1 MAEFCDVIYEMK
13 RMCDHFRPTCS
24 GCKLCLGKG
33 TNEFC
38 GEQPCD
44 IRSDPALVEDAV
56 MEWAKANP
64 KPVYPSWYDYLHSIG
79 VLHKKHTASGDE
91 TEICWGYMMAPID
104 DDTAKKLG
112 LQPKEE

>member
-24 GCKLCLGKG
+24 GCKLCLGTG

-44 IRSDPALVEDAV
+44 IRSDPALVEAAV
-56 MEWAKANP
+56 M
-64 KPVYPSWYDYLHSIG
+64 
-79 VLHKKHTASGDE
+79 
-91 TEICWGYMMAPID
+91 
-104 DDTAKKLG
+104 
-112 LQPKEE
+112 

>member
-44 IRSDPALVEDAV
+44 ILSDPALVEAAV

-64 KPVYPSWYDYLHSIG
+64 KPVYPTWWSWLLSEGVIEIGSTYTGAFDQLKTKSIP
-79 VLHKKHTASGDE
+79 AD
-91 TEICWGYMMAPID
+91 I
-104 DDTAKKLG
+104 AKKLG
-112 LQPKEE
+112 L